1 MYSLCV
7 FVALGTQREMR
18 MRHIV
23 IYGLS
28 DCIISNKRHDKKNL
42 EHKICLIFSTT
53 FDWNISHSKK
63 NWARYD
69 KNWML
74 VFM

>member
-7 FVALGTQREMR
+7 FVALGTQRELR

-53 FDWNISHSKK
+53 FD
-63 NWARYD
+63 
-69 KNWML
+69 
-74 VFM
+74 